1 MDLTVLNFSALYML
15 VIIGWAI
22 WFILFHRLLLEE
34 DNRRI
39 HPESPK
45 EGLAMVPIV
54 QQVDG
59 QIHEV

>member
-1 MDLTVLNFSALYML
+1 MDLTVLIFFALYML
-15 VIIGWAI
+15 VIIAL
-22 WFILFHRLLLEE
+22 LFHRLLLEE

>member
-39 HPESPK
+39 HPE
-45 EGLAMVPIV
+45 GLAMVPIV